1 MSEKRWTCV
10 FAGIRETIRY
20 ILVNMSCTVH
30 MFKVISFMSSDAGAG
45 SGKELSRL
53 KSWRLRNPA
62 SDSYM
67 VWKICFTYSP
77 RSESTAYFGTLHSK
91 HTFDLNYSC
100 LFWLLQCIKNT
111 VYVLYLQVF
120 PDSPLS
126 TAWYTVYICSALHSR
141 CSFHLIWL
149 KCVTLVLPMQPLPPA
164 SFTKFVNCM
173 YYLSPLGIK

>member
-1 MSEKRWTCV
+1 M
-10 FAGIRETIRY
+10 
-20 ILVNMSCTVH
+20 L
-30 MFKVISFMSSDAGAG
+30 KVISFMSSDAGAG
-45 SGKELSRL
+45 SGKEFPRL

-77 RSESTAYFGTLHSK
+77 RSESTAYFGTLYSK
-91 HTFDLNYSC
+91 HTFDLNYIVAFFDCCNASRI
-100 LFWLLQCIKNT
+100 Q
-111 VYVLYLQVF
+111 YVRVLHLQVF

-141 CSFHLIWL
+141 CHFHLIWL